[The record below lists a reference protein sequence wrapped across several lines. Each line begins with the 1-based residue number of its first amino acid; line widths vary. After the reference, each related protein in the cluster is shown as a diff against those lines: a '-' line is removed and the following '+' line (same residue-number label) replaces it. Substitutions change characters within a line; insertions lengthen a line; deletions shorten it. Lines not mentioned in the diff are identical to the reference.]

1 MSPQTKL
8 QTYALAA
15 AHRGDW
21 LAARYVLRYLADCKR
36 WCDETYRARWD
47 GGAAL
52 LAWWHQ
58 LDAVTRPPL
67 DDLKEEDA
75 RAFLNHLEG
84 QGLARS
90 TIRGYRIGAAALTYA
105 LRACKKWPVAFDTSY
120 APFRNVYLQP
130 VTQTSANTKQEITL
144 DKVSSPLTRARL
156 ELLLALM
163 ALGMSLPEVCS
174 RYWQDVNVKDRLI
187 VGYRGRV
194 HKYGVTVVTALDT
207 FVALRPRQYGG
218 QRLLGWEADT
228 ARRWLKR
235 L

>member
-1 MSPQTKL
+1 MNPQTKL
-8 QTYALAA
+8 QTCALAA

-21 LAARYVLRYLADCKR
+21 MAARYVLRYLADCKR

-52 LAWWHQ
+52 LAWWYQ

-67 DDLKEEDA
+67 DDLKTEDA
-75 RAFLNHLEG
+75 RAFLNYLEG

-90 TIRGYRIGAAALTYA
+90 TIKGYRTGAAALTYA

-120 APFRNVYLQP
+120 APFHNVHLQP
-130 VTQTSANTKQEITL
+130 IPRTPADAKQEITL
-144 DKVSSPLTRARL
+144 NKVSSPLTRARL

-174 RYWQDVNVKDRLI
+174 RYRQDINVEDRLI

-194 HKYGVTVVTALDT
+194 LKYGVVVVTALDT
-207 FVALRPRQYGG
+207 LGALRPRQYGG
-218 QRLLGWEADT
+218 QRLLGWEPDT
-228 ARRWLKR
+228 ARRWLKQ